1 MSSLKTRFI
10 IIFGFFIVL
19 SVTIMSLV
27 ASLNIMSIGT
37 TFANDQGRT
46 IINKASEIID
56 GDEFAAFIQNPS
68 EDDPYYETTR
78 IRLLDIATSTNC
90 QYLYTMIPVKG
101 TVYRYI
107 IDGSCDPSDEENF
120 SPLGTEEDIADYGHY
135 PFDTQEKNCITY
147 SNIMNVENWGYQISV
162 FKSIVTSSGKIV
174 GFIGCD
180 FDATSLVNTLHKHL
194 FITIGLGVL
203 CLALGLITI
212 FMFTNSLFSKI
223 KNISSAME
231 QISMGTADLTA
242 RIPEKGNN
250 ELTSLAQNCNRV
262 IASMNEM
269 MASLQGHT
277 GVLSQT
283 GDLLSNRMNDSITS
297 IKNVSGGVHEIADR
311 INDQTQR
318 IESITS
324 EVQIVE
330 NEISNLDG
338 RIVEQSQAIQL
349 SSSTIQELSSNIH
362 TVDKSLAQIISEYS
376 NLVKEANQGRL
387 MQEEVAEQIESIARQ
402 SENLNEANAAIS
414 AIAEQTNL
422 LAMNAAIEAAH
433 AGELGKGF
441 GVVADEIRT
450 LAETS
455 ANQSGSIK
463 ELLEGITAAINGIV
477 NSSKSSA
484 DSFERLGNKINQLE
498 NLIQDVQAGMVEQ
511 NRGMENIL
519 SEMKKLDV
527 TTSDITDTS
536 SHIKSSS
543 SKVLSNVQE
552 LESIAA
558 VTRNKSTEVSS
569 DMHSME
575 NVALD
580 AVKAC
585 EQNQDASKQVSGI
598 INGFRV

>member
-1 MSSLKTRFI
+1 MSSLRTRFI
-10 IIFGFFIVL
+10 VIFGFFILL
-19 SVTIMSLV
+19 SVTFMSV
-27 ASLNIMSIGT
+27 AASMNIMAIGT
-37 TFANDQGRT
+37 TIAKQQGYSV
-46 IINKASEIID
+46 ISKAADAID
-56 GDEFAAFIQNPS
+56 GDEFAAFIENPS

-78 IRLLDIATSTNC
+78 LRLLDIATSSGC

-101 TVYRYI
+101 TVFRYI

-120 SPLGTEEDIADYGHY
+120 SPLGTDEDIVEYGQF
-135 PFDTQEKNCITY
+135 PFDSMEKKTITCT
-147 SNIMNVENWGYQISV
+147 NLMNNQSWGYQISLYHP
-162 FKSIVTSSGKIV
+162 IVTSSGKSV

-180 FDATSLVNTLHKHL
+180 FDATNLADTLHKHL
-194 FITIGLGVL
+194 FITIGLGLL
-203 CLALGLITI
+203 CLILGLIAII
-212 FMFTNSLFSKI
+212 FFTHNLFSKI
-223 KNISSAME
+223 KNISTAME

-242 RIPEKGNN
+242 RIPENGKN
-250 ELTSLAQNCNRV
+250 ELSKLAQNCNRV

-269 MASLQGHT
+269 MASLQSHT

-283 GDLLSNRMNDSITS
+283 GDVLSNRMNDSITS
-297 IKNVSGGVHEIADR
+297 IKNVSGGVKEITTR

-324 EVQIVE
+324 EVQTVE
-330 NEISNLDG
+330 NEISKLDE
-338 RIVEQSQAIQL
+338 RIVEQSQTIQL
-349 SSSTIQELSSNIH
+349 SSTTMQELSDNIH
-362 TVDKSLAQIISEYS
+362 SVVKSLSQIISEYAT
-376 NLVKEANQGRL
+376 LVKEANQGRV

-463 ELLEGITAAINGIV
+463 ELLEGITTSINGIV
-477 NSSKSSA
+477 GSSKSSA

-498 NLIQDVQAGMVEQ
+498 DLIQDVQAGMGEQ
-511 NRGMENIL
+511 NRNVESIL

-527 TTSDITDTS
+527 TTTDITDSS
-536 SHIKSSS
+536 SHIKTSSS
-543 SKVLSNVQE
+543 RVLSNVQV

-558 VTRNKSTEVSS
+558 ATRNKSTEVSS

-580 AVKAC
+580 AVNAC
-585 EQNQDASKQVSGI
+585 EKNQEASKQVSQI
-598 INGFRV
+598 INGFKV

>member
-10 IIFGFFIVL
+10 IIFSFFIVL

-37 TFANDQGRT
+37 TFANDQGLS
-46 IINKASEIID
+46 IIHKASEVID
-56 GDEFAAFIQNPS
+56 GDEFAAFLQNPS
-68 EDDPYYETTR
+68 EDDPYYERTR
-78 IRLLDIATSTNC
+78 LRLLDIATSTNC

-120 SPLGTEEDIADYGHY
+120 SPLGTDEDIADYGSY
-135 PFDTQEKNCITY
+135 PLETQKRDCITY
-147 SNIMNVENWGYQISV
+147 SNIMNIENWGYQISV
-162 FKSIVTSSGKIV
+162 YKSIATSSGKIV

-194 FITIGLGVL
+194 FITIGLGIL

-212 FMFTNSLFSKI
+212 FLFTNTLFKKI
-223 KNISSAME
+223 KNISNAME

-242 RIPEKGNN
+242 RIPEHGKN

-269 MASLQGHT
+269 MASLQSHT

-283 GDLLSNRMNDSITS
+283 GDVLSNRMSDSISS
-297 IKNVSGGVHEIADR
+297 IKTVSEEVQEIAGR

-324 EVQIVE
+324 EVQSVE
-330 NEISNLDG
+330 NEISKLDD

-349 SSSTIQELSSNIH
+349 SSNTMQDLSSNIH
-362 TVDKSLAQIISEYS
+362 TVDNSLSQIISEYS
-376 NLVKEANQGRL
+376 NLVKEANQGRA
-387 MQEEVAEQIESIARQ
+387 MQVEVVEQIESIARQ
-402 SENLNEANAAIS
+402 SENLNHANAAIS
-414 AIAEQTNL
+414 SIAKQTNL

-441 GVVADEIRT
+441 GVVADEIRS

-455 ANQSGSIK
+455 SSQSGSIK
-463 ELLEGITAAINGIV
+463 GLLKGITQSISGIV
-477 NSSKSSA
+477 ESSKSSA

-498 NLIQDVQAGMVEQ
+498 NLIQEVQAGMGEQ
-511 NRGMENIL
+511 NRGVENIL
-519 SEMKKLDV
+519 SEMKKLDE
-527 TTSDITDTS
+527 TTGDITDTS
-536 SHIKSSS
+536 
-543 SKVLSNVQE
+543 
-552 LESIAA
+552 
-558 VTRNKSTEVSS
+558 
-569 DMHSME
+569 
-575 NVALD
+575 
-580 AVKAC
+580 
-585 EQNQDASKQVSGI
+585 
-598 INGFRV
+598 

>member
-46 IINKASEIID
+46 IINKASEVVN

-68 EDDPYYETTR
+68 EEDPYYETTR
-78 IRLLDIATSTNC
+78 KRLLDIATSTNC

-120 SPLGTEEDIADYGHY
+120 SPLGTDEDISDYGHF
-135 PFDTQEKNCITY
+135 PFDTQKKNCITY
-147 SNIMNVENWGYQISV
+147 SNIMNVDNWGYQISV

-180 FDATSLVNTLHKHL
+180 FDATSLVNTLRKHL
-194 FITIGLGVL
+194 FITIGLGIL
-203 CLALGLITI
+203 CLALGLLTI
-212 FMFTNSLFSKI
+212 FCFTNNLFKKI
-223 KNISSAME
+223 KKISGAME

-242 RIPEKGNN
+242 RIPESGKN
-250 ELTSLAQNCNRV
+250 ELSLLAQNCNRV

-269 MASLQGHT
+269 MASLQSHT

-283 GDLLSNRMNDSITS
+283 GDVLSNRMNDSITS
-297 IKNVSGGVHEIADR
+297 IKNVSGGVKEITTR

-324 EVQIVE
+324 EVQSVE
-330 NEISNLDG
+330 DEISKLDE
-338 RIVEQSQAIQL
+338 RLVEQSQTIQL
-349 SSSTIQELSSNIH
+349 SSTTMQELSDNIH
-362 TVDKSLAQIISEYS
+362 SVVKSLSQIISEYAT
-376 NLVKEANQGRL
+376 LVKEANQGRV
-387 MQEEVAEQIESIARQ
+387 MQEEVAEQIENIARQ

-455 ANQSGSIK
+455 ATQSGSIK
-463 ELLEGITAAINGIV
+463 ELLEGITTSINGIV
-477 NSSKSSA
+477 GSSKSSA

-498 NLIQDVQAGMVEQ
+498 DLIQDVQAGMGEQ
-511 NRGMENIL
+511 NNNVENIL
-519 SEMKKLDV
+519 SEMKKLDS
-527 TTSDITDTS
+527 TTTDITDTS
-536 SHIKSSS
+536 SHIKTSSS
-543 SKVLSNVQE
+543 RVLSNVQE

-558 VTRNKSTEVSS
+558 ATRSKSTEVSS

-580 AVKAC
+580 AVNAC
-585 EQNQDASKQVSGI
+585 EKNQEASKQVSQI
-598 INGFRV
+598 INGFKV

>member
-10 IIFGFFIVL
+10 LIFSFFIVL

-27 ASLNIMSIGT
+27 ASLNIVSIGT
-37 TFANDQGRT
+37 TFANDQGLS
-46 IINKASEIID
+46 IIHKASEVVD
-56 GDEFAAFIQNPS
+56 GDEFAAFLQNPS
-68 EDDPYYETTR
+68 EDDPYYERTR
-78 IRLLDIATSTNC
+78 LKLLDIATSTNC
-90 QYLYTMIPVKG
+90 QYLYTMVPVQG
-101 TVYRYI
+101 TVFRYI

-120 SPLGTEEDIADYGHY
+120 SPLGTDEDIADYGPY
-135 PFDTQEKNCITY
+135 PLETQKKDCTTY
-147 SNIMNVENWGYQISV
+147 SNIMNIENWGYQISV
-162 FKSIVTSSGKIV
+162 YKSIATSSGKIV

-180 FDATSLVNTLHKHL
+180 FDATNLVNTLRKHL
-194 FITIGLGVL
+194 IITIGLGVL
-203 CLALGLITI
+203 CLALGLLTI
-212 FMFTNSLFSKI
+212 FIFTSSLFKKI
-223 KNISSAME
+223 RGISSAME

-242 RIPEKGNN
+242 RIPERGRN
-250 ELTSLAQNCNRV
+250 ELSELAQNCNRV

-269 MASLQGHT
+269 MASLQSHT

-283 GDLLSNRMNDSITS
+283 GDVLSSRMNDSITS

-311 INDQTQR
+311 VKDQTQR

-324 EVQIVE
+324 DVQTVE
-330 NEISNLDG
+330 EEISKLDN
-338 RIVEQSQAIQL
+338 RIIEQSRAIQM
-349 SSSTIQELSSNIH
+349 SSNTVQELTGNIR
-362 TVDKSLAQIISEYS
+362 TVDKSLSKIISEYS
-376 NLVKEANQGRL
+376 TLVKEANQGRV

-455 ANQSGSIK
+455 ANQSDSIK
-463 ELLEGITAAINGIV
+463 KLLEGITKEISGIV
-477 NSSKSSA
+477 VSSKSSA
-484 DSFERLGNKINQLE
+484 DSFEQLGSKINQLE
-498 NLIQDVQAGMVEQ
+498 KLIQDVQAGMGEQ
-511 NRGMENIL
+511 NKGVEDIL
-519 SEMKKLDV
+519 SEMKKLDE
-527 TTSDITDTS
+527 TTSNITDSS
-536 SHIKSSS
+536 SHIKKSSS
-543 SKVLSNVQE
+543 RVLSNVQD

-558 VTRNKSTEVSS
+558 DTRSKSTEVSS

-575 NVALD
+575 NIALD

-585 EQNQDASKQVSGI
+585 EKNQDASKQVSEI
-598 INGFRV
+598 INGFKV

>member
-10 IIFGFFIVL
+10 IIFSFFIVL

-37 TFANDQGRT
+37 TFANDQGLS
-46 IINKASEIID
+46 IIHKASEVID
-56 GDEFAAFIQNPS
+56 GDEFAAFLQNPS
-68 EDDPYYETTR
+68 EDDPYYERTR
-78 IRLLDIATSTNC
+78 LRLLDIATSTNC

-120 SPLGTEEDIADYGHY
+120 SPLGTDEDIADYGSY
-135 PFDTQEKNCITY
+135 PLETQKRDCITY
-147 SNIMNVENWGYQISV
+147 SNIMNIENWGYQISV
-162 FKSIVTSSGKIV
+162 YKSIATPSGKIV

-194 FITIGLGVL
+194 FITIGLGIL

-212 FMFTNSLFSKI
+212 FLFTNTLFKKI
-223 KNISSAME
+223 KNISNAME

-242 RIPEKGNN
+242 RIPEHGKN

-269 MASLQGHT
+269 MASLQSHT

-283 GDLLSNRMNDSITS
+283 GDVLSNRMSDSISS
-297 IKNVSGGVHEIADR
+297 IKTVSEEVQEIAGR

-324 EVQIVE
+324 EVQSVE
-330 NEISNLDG
+330 NEISKLDD

-349 SSSTIQELSSNIH
+349 SSNTMQDLSSNIH
-362 TVDKSLAQIISEYS
+362 TVDNSLSQIISEYS
-376 NLVKEANQGRL
+376 NLVKEANQGRA
-387 MQEEVAEQIESIARQ
+387 MQVEVVEQIESIARQ
-402 SENLNEANAAIS
+402 SENLNHANAAIS
-414 AIAEQTNL
+414 SIAKQTNL

-441 GVVADEIRT
+441 GVVADEIRS

-455 ANQSGSIK
+455 SSQSGSIK
-463 ELLEGITAAINGIV
+463 GLLKGITQSISGIV
-477 NSSKSSA
+477 ESSKSSA

-498 NLIQDVQAGMVEQ
+498 NLIQEVQAGMGEQ
-511 NRGMENIL
+511 NRGVENIL
-519 SEMKKLDV
+519 SEMKKLDE
-527 TTSDITDTS
+527 TTGDITDTS
-536 SHIKSSS
+536 SHIKTSSS
-543 SKVLSNVQE
+543 RVLSNVQD
-552 LESIAA
+552 LETIAA
-558 VTRNKSTEVSS
+558 DTRSKSTEVSS
-569 DMHSME
+569 DMQSME

-585 EQNQDASKQVSGI
+585 EKNQDASKQVAEI
-598 INGFRV
+598 INGFKV

>member
-1 MSSLKTRFI
+1 
-10 IIFGFFIVL
+10 
-19 SVTIMSLV
+19 MSLV

-37 TFANDQGRT
+37 TFANDQGLS
-46 IINKASEIID
+46 IIHKASEVID
-56 GDEFAAFIQNPS
+56 GDEFAAFLQNPS
-68 EDDPYYETTR
+68 EDDPYYERTR
-78 IRLLDIATSTNC
+78 LRLLDIATSTNC

-120 SPLGTEEDIADYGHY
+120 SPLGTDEDIADYGPY
-135 PFDTQEKNCITY
+135 PLETQKRDCITY
-147 SNIMNVENWGYQISV
+147 SNIMNIENWGYQISV
-162 FKSIVTSSGKIV
+162 YKSIATSSGKIV

-194 FITIGLGVL
+194 FITIGLGIL

-212 FMFTNSLFSKI
+212 FLFTNTLFKKI
-223 KNISSAME
+223 KNISNAME

-242 RIPEKGNN
+242 RIPEHGKN

-269 MASLQGHT
+269 MASLQSHT

-283 GDLLSNRMNDSITS
+283 GDVLSNRMSDSISS
-297 IKNVSGGVHEIADR
+297 IKTVSEEVQEIAGR

-324 EVQIVE
+324 EVQSVE
-330 NEISNLDG
+330 NEISKLDD

-349 SSSTIQELSSNIH
+349 SSNTMQDLSSNIH
-362 TVDKSLAQIISEYS
+362 TVDNSLSQIISEYS
-376 NLVKEANQGRL
+376 NLVKEANQGRA
-387 MQEEVAEQIESIARQ
+387 MQVEVVEQIESIARQ
-402 SENLNEANAAIS
+402 SENLNHANAAIS
-414 AIAEQTNL
+414 SIAKQTNL

-441 GVVADEIRT
+441 GVVADEIRS

-455 ANQSGSIK
+455 SSQSGSIK
-463 ELLEGITAAINGIV
+463 GLLKGITQSISGIV
-477 NSSKSSA
+477 ESSKSSA

-498 NLIQDVQAGMVEQ
+498 NLIQEVQAGMGEQ
-511 NRGMENIL
+511 NRGVENIL
-519 SEMKKLDV
+519 SEMKKLDE
-527 TTSDITDTS
+527 TTGDITDTS
-536 SHIKSSS
+536 SHIKTSSS
-543 SKVLSNVQE
+543 RVLSNVQD
-552 LESIAA
+552 LETIAA
-558 VTRNKSTEVSS
+558 DTRSKSTEVSS
-569 DMHSME
+569 DMQSME

-585 EQNQDASKQVSGI
+585 EKNQDASKQVAEI
-598 INGFRV
+598 INGFKV